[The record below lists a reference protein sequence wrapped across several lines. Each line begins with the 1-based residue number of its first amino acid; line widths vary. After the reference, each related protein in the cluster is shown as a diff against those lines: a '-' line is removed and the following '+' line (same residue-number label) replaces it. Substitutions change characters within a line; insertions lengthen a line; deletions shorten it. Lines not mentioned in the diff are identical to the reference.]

1 MTSNYTSL
9 DDLPPPDVSIL
20 NATMKEVEDAILHNI
35 LSSQYSHYVSQMDNN
50 TLTSPPTAE
59 NTSSL
64 SPTGQEN
71 FEVWLNLVVEGY
83 GILLIA
89 ICGMIL
95 HITGICY
102 IITKAKRSN
111 LFTMMLVSVIVFD
124 SLYLFCKIVT
134 ALETHF
140 ITFPYIY
147 PWVLKY
153 LIYPMSRFSMSASIF
168 MIVALARE
176 RHFAVYKPILHRQTY
191 LSFKNR
197 RNHLLMYLCTVVVVT
212 ISLNLT
218 VFWETDITYDKGDLP
233 DLKPSDM
240 RMNPYYSLVYVMII
254 RFGFSAILP
263 ILLLTYLNYGI
274 VKGSKRGNIPQLRVH
289 IPPIIR
295 RRSESAES
303 RRTNSMIIIIII
315 FLICHIPRVAL
326 NFVEYFILT
335 LYDNVP
341 IWVVVFK
348 VVSHVLLVL
357 NACVHTIC
365 YTIS

>member
-1 MTSNYTSL
+1 MTSNDTSL
-9 DDLPPPDVSIL
+9 DDVLPPDVSIL
-20 NATMKEVEDAILHNI
+20 NATMKEIEDAILHNI
-35 LSSQYSHYVSQMDNN
+35 MSSQYSNYVAQTGNH
-50 TLTSPPTAE
+50 TLTSQHDANNDSSLPPTPE
-59 NTSSL
+59 N
-64 SPTGQEN
+64 N
-71 FEVWLNLVVEGY
+71 FEEWFNLVVEGY

-89 ICGMIL
+89 MCGMIL
-95 HITGICY
+95 HIVGICY

-124 SLYLFCKIVT
+124 NMYLCSKIVM

-140 ITFPYIY
+140 MTFPNIY

-153 LIYPMSRFSMSASIF
+153 FVYPMSRVSMSASIF

-191 LSFKNR
+191 LSSKNR
-197 RNHLLMYLCTVVVVT
+197 RNHLLMYLCIVVVLT
-212 ISLNLT
+212 ISLNST
-218 VFWETDITYDKGDLP
+218 VFWETDIMYDKSDRP
-233 DLKPSDM
+233 HLKPSDM

-254 RFGFSAILP
+254 RFGFSAVLP
-263 ILLLTYLNYGI
+263 IFMLTYLNYSI

-303 RRTNSMIIIIII
+303 RRTNSMIIIITI
-315 FLICHIPRVAL
+315 FLICHFPRVAL

-335 LYDNVP
+335 QYDVVP
-341 IWVVVFK
+341 FWVVVFK
-348 VVSHVLLVL
+348 IVSHVLLVL